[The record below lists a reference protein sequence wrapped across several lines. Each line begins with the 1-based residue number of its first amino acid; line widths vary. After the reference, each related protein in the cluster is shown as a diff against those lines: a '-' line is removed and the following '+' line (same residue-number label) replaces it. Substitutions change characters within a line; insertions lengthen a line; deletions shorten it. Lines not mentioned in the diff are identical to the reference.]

1 MTVSSDEVQKLSV
14 AERLELIEILWDSIA
29 EDPDALPLTEAQRL
43 EIDRRLDSYARRK
56 PELRSWNEVRARLE
70 RDE

>member
-1 MTVSSDEVQKLSV
+1 MSISSEELHKLTL

-29 EDPDALPLTEAQRL
+29 EEPDALPLTDAQRL

-56 PELRSWNEVRARLE
+56 PELRSWDDVRARLE